1 MTPAIPDAVPAVG
14 PPVVYVVDDDSG
26 MRQTVIDILALAGIA
41 AEGFGSGRAAEACC
55 GEGRPDLAVVDQ
67 RLPDTT
73 GIALSA
79 SLKSADP
86 DLGVILL
93 TGYASTDNAIAA
105 VGVADDYLT
114 KPVPPDE
121 FVRSVKAGLDRT
133 RLRREN
139 RQLVTRL
146 QQLNASLEATVAQR
160 TRELEAAHEQALKDQ
175 AIRHQLQAQAARQR
189 LENRLHQAER
199 LESLGQLAGGVAHDF
214 NNLLAVIL
222 NCAAFVAKATADN
235 ESARADVE
243 QIRAAAERAATLTR
257 QLLIFGRREQA
268 RPEALD
274 LSLITADLQGLLAR
288 SIGENIELIVHPGPG
303 LPAVHADRGQIEQVL
318 VNLVVNAR
326 DAMPDGGTL
335 TIETSLAQL
344 GDDEAL
350 LHTNVGPGRFVVLSV
365 SDTGVGMSRGVAK
378 RIFEPFF
385 TTKPTGQGTGLG
397 LATVHGIVTAAGGSL
412 SVDSQLGA
420 GTCIRAFFPAAQG
433 KAAQPARPAAS
444 APTRGNGETILI
456 VEDEPAVL
464 QVTAR
469 ILRRN
474 GYQVHTASTGAQALA
489 LASRHEFDLLL
500 TDQVMPEMSGS
511 EVAQRIGQIRPE
523 AVVLFM
529 SGYSRNVPRSRDTP
543 DEDAVLLRKPF
554 TEQTLLE
561 SIHAVLTAPGPA
573 GPPAATPAEPRPG
586 RSGTSALY
594 TWHRTQPAAGYFRR
608 LDDSASRGPGA
619 RMALSCDA
627 LRISCSLVSKVAS
640 ENGFSIRWLLGS
652 STPWALSRPR
662 V

>member
-1 MTPAIPDAVPAVG
+1 MTAVPDAGPAAG
-14 PPVVYVVDDDSG
+14 PPVVYVVDDDPG
-26 MRQTVIDILALAGIA
+26 MRQTVIDILALSGIA
-41 AEGFGSGRAAEACC
+41 ADGFASGKAAEACC
-55 GEGRPDLAVVDQ
+55 GPGRPDLAVVDQ

-93 TGYASTDNAIAA
+93 TGYASADNAIAA

-121 FVRSVKAGLDRT
+121 LVRSVKAGLDRT

-146 QQLNASLEATVAQR
+146 QQLNASLEATVAER
-160 TRELEAAHEQALKDQ
+160 TRELEAAHEQALEDQ
-175 AIRHQLQAQAARQR
+175 AIRHRLEAQAAQQR

-222 NCAAFVAKATADN
+222 NCAAFVAEATVGNDPV
-235 ESARADVE
+235 RADVE
-243 QIRAAAERAATLTR
+243 QIRAAAERAAALTR

-268 RPEALD
+268 RLEALD

-288 SIGENIELIVHPGPG
+288 SIGENITLIVHPERG

-318 VNLVVNAR
+318 VNLAVNAR

-344 GDDEAL
+344 GDEEAL
-350 LHTNVGPGRFVVLSV
+350 LHPKVRPGRFVALSV
-365 SDTGVGMSRGVAK
+365 SDTGLGMSPDVVR

-385 TTKPTGQGTGLG
+385 TTKPTGKGTGLG

-412 SVDSQLGA
+412 SVDSQQGA
-420 GTCIRAFFPAAQG
+420 GTTIHAFFPAADEE
-433 KAAQPARPAAS
+433 APPPAAPPT
-444 APTRGNGETILI
+444 AALTRGTGETILI
-456 VEDEPAVL
+456 VENEPAVL
-464 QVTAR
+464 EVTAR
-469 ILRRN
+469 MLLRN
-474 GYQVHTASTGAQALA
+474 GYQVHAASSGAHALA
-489 LASRHEFDLLL
+489 LASQYEFDLLL
-500 TDQVMPEMSGS
+500 TDQVMPEVSGS
-511 EVAQRIGQIRPE
+511 ELAQRIRQVRPE
-523 AVVLFM
+523 AGVLFM
-529 SGYSRNVPRSRDTP
+529 SGYSPNVPGPRNAPAEGTM
-543 DEDAVLLRKPF
+543 LLRKPF

-561 SIHAVLTAPGPA
+561 SIHAVLTAPGRA
-573 GPPAATPAEPRPG
+573 GPPATAPGQPRPENSITPALC
-586 RSGTSALY
+586 A
-594 TWHRTQPAAGYFRR
+594 
-608 LDDSASRGPGA
+608 
-619 RMALSCDA
+619 
-627 LRISCSLVSKVAS
+627 
-640 ENGFSIRWLLGS
+640 
-652 STPWALSRPR
+652 
-662 V
+662 

>member
-1 MTPAIPDAVPAVG
+1 MTGATPDAVQAVG
-14 PPVVYVVDDDSG
+14 PPVVYVVDDDPG

-41 AEGFGSGRAAEACC
+41 AEGFGSGRAAEARCADD
-55 GEGRPDLAVVDQ
+55 RPDLAVVDQ

-93 TGYASTDNAIAA
+93 TGYASTDSAIAA

-139 RQLVTRL
+139 RQLVARL
-146 QQLNASLEATVAQR
+146 QQLNASLEATVAER

-175 AIRHQLQAQAARQR
+175 AIQHRLQAQSARQR

-235 ESARADVE
+235 DSARADVE
-243 QIRAAAERAATLTR
+243 QIRAAAERAAALTR

-288 SIGENIELIVHPGPG
+288 SIGENIELIVHPEAG

-326 DAMPDGGTL
+326 DAMPDGGRL
-335 TIETSLAQL
+335 TIETTLAQL

-350 LHTNVGPGRFVVLSV
+350 LHPNVGPGRFVVLSV
-365 SDTGVGMSRGVAK
+365 SDTGVGMSPDVVR

-397 LATVHGIVTAAGGSL
+397 LATVHGIVTAAGGNL
-412 SVDSQLGA
+412 SVHSRPGA
-420 GTCIRAFFPAAQG
+420 GTSIRAFFPVSEG
-433 KAAQPARPAAS
+433 KAAQPAASAAS

-456 VEDEPAVL
+456 VEDESAVL
-464 QVTAR
+464 EVAAR
-469 ILRRN
+469 ILRRS
-474 GYQVHTASTGAQALA
+474 GYQVHTASTGAQALT
-489 LASRHEFDLLL
+489 LASKHEFDLLL

-511 EVAQRIGQIRPE
+511 EVAQRIRQVRPG
-523 AVVLFM
+523 AGVLFM
-529 SGYSRNVPRSRDTP
+529 SGYSPDVPGPRNTP
-543 DEDAVLLRKPF
+543 AEGAMLLRKPF

-561 SIHAVLTAPGPA
+561 SIRAVLTAPGPV
-573 GPPAATPAEPRPG
+573 GPPAATPAEP
-586 RSGTSALY
+586 L
-594 TWHRTQPAAGYFRR
+594 
-608 LDDSASRGPGA
+608 RGQG
-619 RMALSCDA
+619 
-627 LRISCSLVSKVAS
+627 
-640 ENGFSIRWLLGS
+640 
-652 STPWALSRPR
+652 
-662 V
+662 

>member
-1 MTPAIPDAVPAVG
+1 MTAATPDAVPAVG
-14 PPVVYVVDDDSG
+14 PPVVYIVDDDPG

-55 GEGRPDLAVVDQ
+55 GDGRPDLAVVDQ

-146 QQLNASLEATVAQR
+146 QQLNASLEATVAER
-160 TRELEAAHEQALKDQ
+160 TRELEAAHEQALEDQ
-175 AIRHQLQAQAARQR
+175 AIRHRLRAQAARQR

-222 NCAAFVAKATADN
+222 NCAAFVAEATAGN

-243 QIRAAAERAATLTR
+243 QIRAAAERAAALTR

-288 SIGENIELIVHPGPG
+288 SIGENIELVVHPGPG

-335 TIETSLAQL
+335 TIGTSLAQL

-350 LHTNVGPGRFVVLSV
+350 LHPNVGPGHFVVLSV
-365 SDTGVGMSRGVAK
+365 SDTGVGMSPDVVK

-420 GTCIRAFFPAAQG
+420 GTSIRAFFPAEG
-433 KAAQPARPAAS
+433 KAAQPAEAAAS
-444 APTRGNGETILI
+444 APTRGNGQTILI
-456 VEDEPAVL
+456 VEDESAVL
-464 QVTAR
+464 EVTAR

-474 GYQVHTASTGAQALA
+474 GYQVHAASTGAQALA

-500 TDQVMPEMSGS
+500 TDQVMPEMSGP

-523 AVVLFM
+523 AGVLFM
-529 SGYSRNVPRSRDTP
+529 SGYSWNVPGPRNVPA
-543 DEDAVLLRKPF
+543 EGAMLLRKPF
-554 TEQTLLE
+554 TEQALLE
-561 SIHAVLTAPGPA
+561 SIRAALTAPGRV
-573 GPPAATPAEPRPG
+573 GLPAAT
-586 RSGTSALY
+586 
-594 TWHRTQPAAGYFRR
+594 
-608 LDDSASRGPGA
+608 
-619 RMALSCDA
+619 
-627 LRISCSLVSKVAS
+627 
-640 ENGFSIRWLLGS
+640 
-652 STPWALSRPR
+652 RPR
-662 V
+662 NPDRE